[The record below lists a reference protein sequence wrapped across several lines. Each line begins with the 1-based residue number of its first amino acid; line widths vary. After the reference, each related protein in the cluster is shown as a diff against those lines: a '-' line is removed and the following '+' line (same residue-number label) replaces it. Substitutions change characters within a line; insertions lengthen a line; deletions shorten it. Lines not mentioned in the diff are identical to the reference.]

1 MKQVKRLTAFP
12 AQLLLIIC
20 ALAAATLLLTNAQA
34 SDPVVHKVAVHVDDN
49 DPMRMNMALNN
60 VKNIKKYYDSVGEE
74 VEIEVVAYGPGLHM
88 LREDTSP
95 VADRISVL
103 SLEIEN
109 LTFSACGNTHSIM
122 SEKAGSEVALLDEA
136 NMVPSGVV
144 QLIHLQE
151 QGYAYV
157 RP

>member
-1 MKQVKRLTAFP
+1 MLVIALSAAVLTA
-12 AQLLLIIC
+12 L
-20 ALAAATLLLTNAQA
+20 ALGNVQAA
-34 SDPVVHKVAVHVDDN
+34 DPKSHKVAVHVDDN
-49 DPMRMNMALNN
+49 DPKRMNMALNN
-60 VKNIKKYYDSVGEE
+60 VQNIKKYYDSIGET

-95 VADRISVL
+95 VKDRISTL

-109 LTFSACGNTHSIM
+109 LTFSACGNTHNNM
-122 SEKAGSEVALLDEA
+122 SKKAGKKVALLEEA
-136 NMVPSGVV
+136 SLVPSGVV